1 MMSNEQKKEP
11 VTGTPA
17 EKAAE
22 EAAKTAQDAAEA
34 LQNLAA
40 AVDPAAKTAPA
51 ASLRSHCHQNT
62 HRPTVSWQPI
72 NHLR

>member
-40 AVDPAAKTAPA
+40 AVDPESKRLYYKTCPG
-51 ASLRSHCHQNT
+51 LQQLCKD
-62 HRPTVSWQPI
+62 
-72 NHLR
+72 

>member
-17 EKAAE
+17 EKAAD

-51 ASLRSHCHQNT
+51 GCAMHVAYASSFEALQ
-62 HRPTVSWQPI
+62 I
-72 NHLR
+72 